1 MPTGTVVRD
10 PRGVLLAAGERVLAR
25 GGASAMTSRS
35 VTDEAGVAKGMLHR
49 YFADFDAFLVEL
61 VRQRIARTA
70 GAGLRLE
77 TDAGDAAVV
86 SNLAAFFTEVFDPVG
101 LALVG
106 LLMTRDELRRRLR
119 EQTPRGLPL
128 LVDATRAAQRYL
140 EIEQR
145 DGRIR
150 TGLDT
155 ASLARTLVGTAH
167 LLLAGEE
174 GALPTADALDEV
186 LSTALLGALR

>member
-1 MPTGTVVRD
+1 MPTGTVVQD

-49 YFADFDAFLVEL
+49 YFTDFDAFLVEL

-77 TDAGDAAVV
+77 TEAGGAAVV
-86 SNLAAFFTEVFDPVG
+86 SDLAAYFTEVFDAVG

-106 LLMTRDELRRRLR
+106 LLMTRDELRGRLR
-119 EQTPRGLPL
+119 EQTPHGLPL
-128 LVDATRAAQRYL
+128 LVDATRGVQRYL

-145 DGRIR
+145 NGRIDPAR
-150 TGLDT
+150 DP
-155 ASLARTLVGTAH
+155 ASLARTLVGTVH

-174 GALPTADALDEV
+174 GAAPTAAALDEV
-186 LSTALLGALR
+186 LGMALLGALR